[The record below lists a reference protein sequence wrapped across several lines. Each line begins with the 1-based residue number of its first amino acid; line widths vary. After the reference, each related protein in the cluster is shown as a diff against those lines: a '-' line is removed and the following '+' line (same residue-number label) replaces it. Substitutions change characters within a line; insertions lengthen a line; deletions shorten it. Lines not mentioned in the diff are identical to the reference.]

1 MMIYINT
8 GIFFLCVSLVTV
20 FKVIYII
27 LTIYEGNA
35 VYMVLLGFT
44 ALDLTSL

>member
-1 MMIYINT
+1 MIYINT
-8 GIFFLCVSLVTV
+8 GNFFLCVSLVTV
-20 FKVIYII
+20 FKVIYI